1 MPEVV
6 RVMLLGHDFTERRV
20 LVVGGGSVGARK
32 ARHFAREA
40 DVVVVSP
47 RFEASDFGG
56 AERVRA
62 ALVPSD
68 VDDWLDRTDP
78 ALVVAATDDGDLNA
92 ALARAARER
101 DVLVNRT
108 DTAGS
113 PAPGGVVLPATVRD
127 DPVVLAV
134 ATGGRSPALSRFL
147 RERIEAALGEDRDR
161 LGAMA
166 ELSAGLRDALSAADA
181 SPAAR
186 RAALEA
192 VFESRS
198 VWTALDTPGENS
210 RQLAASVI
218 ATEVGESV

>member
-1 MPEVV
+1 
-6 RVMLLGHDFTERRV
+6 MLLGHDFTERRV
-20 LVVGGGSVGARK
+20 LVVGGGPVGARK

-40 DVVVVSP
+40 DVLVVSP
-47 RFEASDFGG
+47 RFEASDYGG

-62 ALVPSD
+62 ALAPGD
-68 VDDWLDRTDP
+68 VEDWLDRLDP
-78 ALVVAATDDGDLNA
+78 ALAVAATDDADLNA
-92 ALARAARER
+92 AIARAAHER

-113 PAPGGVVLPATVRD
+113 PAPGGVVVPATVRD
-127 DPVVLAV
+127 DPVVIAV
-134 ATGGRSPALSRFL
+134 ATGGRSPALSRCL
-147 RERIEAALGEDRDR
+147 RQRLEAALGEDSDR

-166 ELSAGLRDALSAADA
+166 ELSAGLRDALTAAEASSAD
-181 SPAAR
+181 R

>member
-1 MPEVV
+1 
-6 RVMLLGHDFTERRV
+6 MLLGHDFTERRV
-20 LVVGGGSVGARK
+20 LVVGGGPVGARK

-40 DVVVVSP
+40 DVLVVSP
-47 RFEASDFGG
+47 RFEASDYGG

-62 ALVPSD
+62 ALAPGD
-68 VDDWLDRTDP
+68 VEDWLDRLDP
-78 ALVVAATDDGDLNA
+78 ALAVAATNDADLNA
-92 ALARAARER
+92 AIARAAQER

-113 PAPGGVVLPATVRD
+113 PAPGGVVVPATVRD
-127 DPVVLAV
+127 DPVVIAV
-134 ATGGRSPALSRFL
+134 ATGGRSPALSRSL
-147 RERIEAALGEDRDR
+147 RQRLEAALGEDSDR

-166 ELSAGLRDALSAADA
+166 ELSAGLRDALTAAEASSAD
-181 SPAAR
+181 R

>member
-1 MPEVV
+1 
-6 RVMLLGHDFTERRV
+6 MLLGHDFTERRV
-20 LVVGGGSVGARK
+20 LVVGGGPVGARK

-40 DVVVVSP
+40 DVLVVSP
-47 RFEASDFGG
+47 RFEASDYGG

-62 ALVPSD
+62 ALAPGD
-68 VDDWLDRTDP
+68 VEDWLDRLDP
-78 ALVVAATDDGDLNA
+78 ALAVAATDDADLNA
-92 ALARAARER
+92 AIARAAQER

-113 PAPGGVVLPATVRD
+113 PAPGGVVVPATVRD
-127 DPVVLAV
+127 DPVVIAV
-134 ATGGRSPALSRFL
+134 ATGGRSPALSRCL
-147 RERIEAALGEDRDR
+147 RQRLEAALGEDSDR

-166 ELSAGLRDALSAADA
+166 ELSAGLRDALTAAEASSAD
-181 SPAAR
+181 R